1 MGRDNQA
8 AIIKLGF
15 IGVTL
20 SSPDHWLVDN
30 ANQCTH
36 LVGYLV
42 SNGCNALARLFT
54 DTTPPNPQDVQES
67 IPNLTSQQKR
77 LIHNPSQLKTITP
90 VTCAIAIQG
99 TT

>member
-8 AIIKLGF
+8 AMTKLGF

-30 ANQCTH
+30 ANQCTY

-54 DTTPPNPQDVQES
+54 DTMPNPQDVQES
-67 IPNLTSQQKR
+67 IPNLTSLQKR
-77 LIHNPSQLKTITP
+77 LIHNPSQLNTNTP
-90 VTCAIAIQG
+90 VTCAVAIQG